1 MAKITNLIVY
11 AGEDVSFNDTIYSS
25 PPTPFSPGTP
35 QNIAGWSLA
44 FTMDN
49 TSIYLTTAP
58 GGGVVITDP
67 ANGIVTVT
75 LAGALTAL
83 LQAPFNYVWSISRTD
98 PGQNA
103 NLSGGVITLELR

>member
-25 PPTPFSPGTP
+25 PGIP

-44 FTMDN
+44 FAMDN

-67 ANGIVTVT
+67 VNGIVTVT
-75 LAGALTAL
+75 LAGALTAN